1 MLGKESQY
9 SLKYTLLWSH
19 SFMTAHFP
27 FLAKLMY
34 FNVLCNSMILLLF
47 YQSNNHFLR
56 DDTCSAKRRVCVH
69 VCMPYP
75 AGWLWVALSCKRRRK
90 NLVQDE
96 MTAASKSSH
105 LEVHWILPLYSSQ
118 SSNGTWVCLSS
129 HTGSLLCFVE
139 ATLACSYTHK
149 CTDVEPISV
158 KNILSSNYTLVT
170 SVSVVI
176 SYIL

>member
-19 SFMTAHFP
+19 SFMTARFP

-69 VCMPYP
+69 ICMRYP

-129 HTGSLLCFVE
+129 HKGSLLCFVV
-139 ATLACSYTHK
+139 LPLLVPTH
-149 CTDVEPISV
+149 ISV
-158 KNILSSNYTLVT
+158 QMLNPFQWKTYWAQTTHLWLVFQ
-170 SVSVVI
+170 
-176 SYIL
+176 L